1 MAKEKNQIAE
11 AINLMARMNLFEG
24 QKVERQEVNNSQ
36 MIDLLNKQD
45 DNNAGCYIS
54 MMYVVG
60 KKIYSRRDNFR
71 SDEVNAALSNYGPE
85 GNEHWFPQLRQFMD
99 DESSKKFT
107 GIAGVIM
114 VTRYVMHWTTKP
126 NYDKAYGKYKA
137 ALSAARMRHNPNP
150 NLIVRDGTLGD
161 THHTVDK
168 TDVTGNFLVNNKGN
182 LEKQFN
188 VAGNPKSKSEF
199 YVVGEDGSILG
210 SIPKDVV
217 ASITSKP
224 TPSKMGGDYLEVEM
238 RDIDDAAK
246 ELYLKE
252 KAELT
257 KSFVAK
263 SYLWDRILAI
273 VTTIEGV
280 PYYFINSDINVEVRE
295 KSGLFVKPDSLRQI
309 ALEKL
314 NIALG
319 EADDFVQ
326 TLPSE

>member
-1 MAKEKNQIAE
+1 MKKVKNQLTE
-11 AINLMARMNLFEG
+11 AIDLMSRMNLFEG
-24 QKVERQEVNNSQ
+24 VTPQRQRVDDSQ
-36 MIDLLNKQD
+36 MIEILNHQD
-45 DNNAGCYIS
+45 DENAGCYIS

-60 KKIYSRRDNFR
+60 KKIYSRRGDFR
-71 SDEVNAALSNYGPE
+71 GDEVNAALSNYGPE

-107 GIAGVIM
+107 GISGVIM
-114 VTRYVMHWTTKP
+114 VTRYVMHWTTKRS
-126 NYDKAYGKYKA
+126 YDRAYGKYID
-137 ALSAARMRHNPNP
+137 ALHNARMKYNP

-161 THHTVDK
+161 THHSVEK

-188 VAGNPKSKSEF
+188 VAGNPTSKSEF

-210 SIPKDVV
+210 SIPQEVV
-217 ASITSKP
+217 ASISAKP
-224 TPSKMGGDYLEVEM
+224 SPSKMGGDYLEVEM

-273 VTTIEGV
+273 VTTINGV
-280 PYYFINSDINVEVRE
+280 PYYYLNDNINVEVKE
-295 KSGLFVKPDSLRQI
+295 NSGLFVKADGLHKI
-309 ALEKL
+309 AEEKM
-314 NIALG
+314 NIALS
-319 EADDFVQ
+319 EADEFVQ
-326 TLPSE
+326 TLPTD